1 MKVTATDLRK
11 SLFHTLDLVI
21 RGEPVMITYKG
32 VQLRLVAEGG
42 SKLARAVR
50 RNALLVDPD
59 SIVSSDADLMAT
71 LNSKWAAD
79 DNHL

>member
-11 SLFHTLDLVI
+11 NLFHNLDLVI

-42 SKLARAVR
+42 SKLARAVP
-50 RNALLVDPD
+50 RNALRVDPD
-59 SIVSSDADLMAT
+59 SIVSSDADFMST
-71 LNSKWAAD
+71 LNSKWAGE

>member
-11 SLFHTLDLVI
+11 SLFHNLDLVI
-21 RGEPVMITYKG
+21 RGEPVVITYKG

-50 RNALLVDPD
+50 RNALRVDPD
-59 SIVSSDADLMAT
+59 SIVSSDADLMST
-71 LNSKWAAD
+71 LGSKWAGED
-79 DNHL
+79 KRV

>member
-11 SLFHTLDLVI
+11 NLFHNLDLVI

-50 RNALLVDPD
+50 RNALRVDPD
-59 SIVSSDADLMAT
+59 SIVSSDADLMST
-71 LNSKWAAD
+71 LNSKWAGE